1 MLAVVVALLGL
12 SGTAAA
18 QVVAPPLPANDLEA
32 SLPGGQVMSDGVVPI
47 APHPKLAPTPRATCD
62 KASQPLND
70 PIQGRVSQADMDQ
83 PQADKGWTC
92 NTRVVGR
99 YPTPGGFRVWRFRD
113 RNGHVCGFYDSS
125 MGSPLNLVSI
135 SALPTQG
142 VVVLD
147 MSDPAHP
154 VQTAALTTPG
164 MISPHESLNLNTA
177 RGLLA
182 AVNGNPATYPGYVDI
197 YDLHAD
203 CRHPVMDYGGV
214 LAPLGHES
222 GFSMDGK
229 TFWATGTASKSVT
242 AIDVTDPKAP
252 HVVEQIQVQSHG
264 MSLSDDGNRAYIA
277 DPTGRNMLILDT
289 SQIQARKANPQVTE
303 VSRITWSRVSI
314 PQNAIPFTENGHPY
328 VLEFDEYNQSTLSP
342 GSDPDTV
349 GAARIID
356 IADEKTPKLVSNIRL
371 AIDNPAEHKQYGGDP
386 GADGSTQGGAQGYA
400 AHYCNI
406 PTRVDPKLVACSF
419 IASGL
424 RLFNISDLAH
434 PKEVGYF
441 VAPTQAKPENGG
453 SASNFAMSMPAFVP
467 QRREIWWTDGTSG
480 FYALRVADG
489 AWAEAAKAKPPAVQS
504 ICLSKRRFT
513 IHLPARVRTARVY
526 VDGKRVAVRRRGLRL
541 QSVVDLRK
549 LKFKTV
555 TVRITGRTKGGKAF
569 RQTRRYHTCRPGS

>member
-1 MLAVVVALLGL
+1 MRPAVALL
-12 SGTAAA
+12 AALAALVAAPAAGA
-18 QVVAPPLPANDLEA
+18 QSPVGPINDLGTVLQGLGTPITDVTIQHPAEPSYDATPAPA
-32 SLPGGQVMSDGVVPI
+32 SCAPGAKPQPSIDGRVP
-47 APHPKLAPTPRATCD
+47 AGSATSGLWCNLTMISHQGTSGGFKVLRYVD
-62 KASQPLND
+62 PAGHECAYYDTALLFPLNAFN
-70 PIQGRVSQADMDQ
+70 VNS
-83 PQADKGWTC
+83 
-92 NTRVVGR
+92 
-99 YPTPGGFRVWRFRD
+99 
-113 RNGHVCGFYDSS
+113 NG
-125 MGSPLNLVSI
+125 L
-135 SALPTQG
+135 G

-147 MSDPAHP
+147 MSNPAKP
-154 VQTAALTTPG
+154 VQTATLTTPA
-164 MISPHESLNLNTA
+164 MLSPHESLNLNTA